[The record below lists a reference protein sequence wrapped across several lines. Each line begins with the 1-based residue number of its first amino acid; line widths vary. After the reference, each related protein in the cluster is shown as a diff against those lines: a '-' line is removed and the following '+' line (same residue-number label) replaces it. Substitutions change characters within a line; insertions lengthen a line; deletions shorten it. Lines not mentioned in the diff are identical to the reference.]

1 MESKVKSM
9 GHPLHPM
16 MVNFPLG
23 LLITAAVFDIVH
35 LVTNNGYW
43 SEIAFWLITA
53 GVIGGLLAAAIG
65 TIDWLAIPAGTRAK
79 KVGLWHG
86 GGNYLILLFFIVSW
100 FLRLQA
106 ISSPSIVAYA
116 LSFLGAAL
124 LGITGW
130 LGGEL
135 TLRMGIGVDEG
146 ANLNAPSS
154 LSGLPA
160 SQYATDTGSLRDQ
173 AANK

>member
-23 LLITAAVFDIVH
+23 LLITAAIFDIVR

-43 SEIAFWLITA
+43 SEIAFWMITA

-79 KVGLWHG
+79 KLVYGMEE
-86 GGNYLILLFFIVSW
+86 
-100 FLRLQA
+100 A
-106 ISSPSIVAYA
+106 I
-116 LSFLGAAL
+116 
-124 LGITGW
+124 T
-130 LGGEL
+130 
-135 TLRMGIGVDEG
+135 
-146 ANLNAPSS
+146 
-154 LSGLPA
+154 
-160 SQYATDTGSLRDQ
+160 
-173 AANK
+173 